1 MAAVM
6 KGYADVVM
14 IILVAD
20 NLVDLNTPTLH
31 TKETIAPLALKN
43 GHRDLLDERDS
54 KGEAVRAVRTEQ
66 SWPRE
71 VAREAASTQQVE
83 ATDKSSVAYRNS
95 QRPAHRKR
103 TAFIQRGAALQ
114 RAGKG
119 HESSTRKKKRKS
131 GEASATSAAAEMP
144 NLIETLFLGAKTTSN
159 NADVSLANTSAT
171 FARLRDL
178 NILAEDKAND
188 VLYACNVI
196 SQLREATAQP
206 SDSSELGMGSVDSQK
221 LTPHPLSTS
230 CKSSFKLATLAPVR
244 RELSELTELSSVN
257 PL

>member
-1 MAAVM
+1 M
-6 KGYADVVM
+6 KTMSATSSQNLGK
-14 IILVAD
+14 ILSFLDLERKTTEVPFVRCRIKPRLAQRTTRTLSSGWSILELSCSASLSRRAQEKKIYGLEHANAPHEGD
-20 NLVDLNTPTLH
+20 NRSSGSQEWTSRLVR
-31 TKETIAPLALKN
+31 EPLFAWS
-43 GHRDLLDERDS
+43 RLDERDS

-171 FARLRDL
+171 FARLRPQ
-178 NILAEDKAND
+178 
-188 VLYACNVI
+188 Y
-196 SQLREATAQP
+196 P
-206 SDSSELGMGSVDSQK
+206 W
-221 LTPHPLSTS
+221 
-230 CKSSFKLATLAPVR
+230 
-244 RELSELTELSSVN
+244 
-257 PL
+257 

>member
-43 GHRDLLDERDS
+43 GHRDF

>member
-1 MAAVM
+1 MANPGALVLRLIVE
-6 KGYADVVM
+6 KSPRKKDLVCFRE
-14 IILVAD
+14 VAD

-43 GHRDLLDERDS
+43 GHRDLYENLCSLGVDLTNEIAMGRLC
-54 KGEAVRAVRTEQ
+54 G
-66 SWPRE
+66 
-71 VAREAASTQQVE
+71 
-83 ATDKSSVAYRNS
+83 
-95 QRPAHRKR
+95 
-103 TAFIQRGAALQ
+103 

-230 CKSSFKLATLAPVR
+230 CKSSFKLATRLPRCLHLRLCVV
-244 RELSELTELSSVN
+244 SSQSSLSSA
-257 PL
+257 L